1 MGAATH
7 ILTVDVGNTTTRL
20 GVYTLPVDREDAAAP
35 ELIGACDLTT
45 PDRAT
50 ADELRIQLAQAQG
63 ILPMAELAGS
73 ILSCVVPTLTETWRH
88 ALASVAQTRPL
99 VVGPGLKSGIRMRYN
114 DPSEVGADR
123 IAGIVAARA
132 AYELPAVVVDLG
144 TNNFYDDKRST
155 ADTVSDLQRLF
166 TLMHDRMPD
175 THIYYFSIAQ
185 RLDTAFAGNVSA
197 VNDRMEEWCRY
208 KDWITFIDVEEQVTV
223 DKLRDD
229 HVHPLPETYRDIYL
243 PALRAAGWEG

>member
-20 GVYTLPVDREDAAAP
+20 GVYTLPADREDAAAP

-99 VVGPGLKSGIRMRYN
+99 VVGPGLKSGIRMRYD

-144 TNNFYDDKRST
+144 TTTNFDVIDAT
-155 ADTVSDLQRLF
+155 G
-166 TLMHDRMPD
+166 
-175 THIYYFSIAQ
+175 
-185 RLDTAFAGNVSA
+185 AFAGGIIAPRHRARRA
-197 VNDRMEEWCRY
+197 VPRSRRGAPPHHRARRA
-208 KDWITFIDVEEQVTV
+208 QVPHWNEHALCHAIRRGLWRGRTH
-223 DKLRDD
+223 RRSYRG
-229 HVHPLPETYRDIYL
+229 HRGRTRRGAHGHPYR
-243 PALRAAGWEG
+243 W